1 MIGRSGRNI
10 ALFYSNLLNY
20 NVFKYNQNNNND
32 QERILTHKT
41 YNNFLYITISHI
53 FFCNII

>member
-20 NVFKYNQNNNND
+20 NAFKYNQNNNND
-32 QERILTHKT
+32 QERILTQ
-41 YNNFLYITISHI
+41 
-53 FFCNII
+53 NI

>member
-20 NVFKYNQNNNND
+20 NVFKYNQNNKID
-32 QERILTHKT
+32 QERIL
-41 YNNFLYITISHI
+41 IQ
-53 FFCNII
+53 NI

>member
-32 QERILTHKT
+32 QERILTQT

>member
-20 NVFKYNQNNNND
+20 NAFKYNQNNNNNNND
-32 QERILTHKT
+32 QERILTQ
-41 YNNFLYITISHI
+41 
-53 FFCNII
+53 NI

>member
-1 MIGRSGRNI
+1 MIGRSDRNI

-32 QERILTHKT
+32 QERILTQ
-41 YNNFLYITISHI
+41 
-53 FFCNII
+53 NI

>member
-20 NVFKYNQNNNND
+20 NTFKYNQNNNND
-32 QERILTHKT
+32 QERILTQ
-41 YNNFLYITISHI
+41 
-53 FFCNII
+53 NI